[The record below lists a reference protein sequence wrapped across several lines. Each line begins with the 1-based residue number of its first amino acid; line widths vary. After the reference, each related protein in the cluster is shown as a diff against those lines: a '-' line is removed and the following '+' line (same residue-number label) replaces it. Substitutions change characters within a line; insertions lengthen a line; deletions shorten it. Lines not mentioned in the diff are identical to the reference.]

1 MGHAGAII
9 MGSEGTYEEKR
20 RKFEEVGV
28 RVADLPEDVPKIL
41 KEVLK

>member
-1 MGHAGAII
+1 